1 MFIIQVSQLTNLVM
15 IYLCRWHR
23 DWQEKFDPRGVPF
36 NSLKTMSS
44 AVVNAMMPDL
54 EVHRISFAEEM
65 DGDQVLE
72 ACWIDLDEA
81 MIRMAGNPKLS
92 GTLYTQFEP
101 AFDNL
106 KDTGDRVYSRA
117 NSGRVFEA
125 AQKIDPHSSPLIA
138 ILASDKSWSGAN
150 QGQHPIYGKTFETL

>member
-1 MFIIQVSQLTNLVM
+1 MFVFIIQVSQLTKLVK
-15 IYLCRWHR
+15 IYLCRWNR
-23 DWQEKFDPRGVPF
+23 DWQEKFNPKDVPF

-54 EVHRISFAEEM
+54 EVHRISLAEEM

-81 MIRMAGNPKLS
+81 MIRMAGNPKS
-92 GTLYTQFEP
+92 GKLYTQFEP
-101 AFDNL
+101 AFD
-106 KDTGDRVYSRA
+106 KDTGDRVYIRA

-138 ILASDKSWSGAN
+138 ILASDKSLSGAN
-150 QGQHPIYGKTFETL
+150 QGQHPIYGKTVETL

>member
-1 MFIIQVSQLTNLVM
+1 
-15 IYLCRWHR
+15 
-23 DWQEKFDPRGVPF
+23 
-36 NSLKTMSS
+36 MSS
-44 AVVNAMMPDL
+44 TVVNAMMPDL
-54 EVHRISFAEEM
+54 EVHRISLAEEM

-92 GTLYTQFEP
+92 GKLYTQFEP
-101 AFDNL
+101 AFH

-138 ILASDKSWSGAN
+138 LLASDKSWSNAN

>member
-1 MFIIQVSQLTNLVM
+1 
-15 IYLCRWHR
+15 
-23 DWQEKFDPRGVPF
+23 
-36 NSLKTMSS
+36 MSS
-44 AVVNAMMPDL
+44 AVVHAMMRDL
-54 EVHRISFAEEM
+54 EVHSISLAEEM
-65 DGDQVLE
+65 DGGQVLE

-92 GTLYTQFEP
+92 GKLYTQFEP
-101 AFDNL
+101 AFD

-138 ILASDKSWSGAN
+138 ILASDKS
-150 QGQHPIYGKTFETL
+150 